1 MFRAERLWLFC
12 TNFTSSPAAAN
23 LRSSQDSKKKP
34 RGSPNTFGR
43 IRTTSGI
50 SVGSNSISG
59 DRPARDLEQIGPIA
73 GLRQGQREFLQ
84 ACSVYVTRAEGD
96 FLGATHLQ
104 SLPTFDRFNEHRRL

>member
-1 MFRAERLWLFC
+1 MFRAERLWLSC

-43 IRTTSGI
+43 MRTTSGI
-50 SVGSNSISG
+50 SVGSNSIS
-59 DRPARDLEQIGPIA
+59 DDLPARDFEQVSPVA
-73 GLRQGQREFLQ
+73 GLCQRQCQFLQ

-96 FLGATHLQ
+96 FLGTTHLQ
-104 SLPTFDRFNEHRRL
+104 PLPAFDRFDEHG